1 MFTIMSN
8 QTKLELNQ
16 HQQQTQQN
24 TSEVSKDMQMLFGFF
39 NKNIVMLKNMYIQHR
54 LSEGKGLLSLFLV
67 TQPSHEV
74 KVGYMK
80 YNLLPP
86 ELKEDLNTRISNNTT
101 DIIYFYFNTD
111 SEAHL
116 VETDIRNIGN

>member
-1 MFTIMSN
+1 MSN

-86 ELKEDLNTRISNNTT
+86 ELKEVLNTRISNNTT

-116 VETDIRNIGN
+116 VETDIRNT